1 MIERT
6 RAHILVV
13 DDDAGTLR
21 AVQRILSKLHRVTCV
36 SSGAEALAQ
45 IGAGHLGAGHPDI
58 AVVDIRM
65 PEMNGFALTR
75 ELRSRAGDIDVILMT
90 GDPEEPENAL
100 VRAIDEGAFYFI
112 QKPFDRRVLLTL
124 VARCLELRQLR
135 AAQQRY
141 VRQLE
146 HELDEARRFQLSLL
160 PPRRGEGPG
169 VSLNARYVSCS
180 QLAGDLYDYAAA
192 DAGCVAFLIADVVGH
207 GVPAAMLTSVVKSA
221 FRSAYTDGF
230 EPLAVVDRVKDGIRS
245 FDEDRFVTLCCGRLD
260 AASGRLR
267 YVNAGHPP
275 PILRRDHDQVCA
287 LDSTGPMLSS
297 AFIDVRYDEMVEQL
311 SQSDSLLLYT
321 DGVTET
327 HGPDALF
334 GAERLSSLVATSG
347 LRGSGL
353 LDAVLAALDD
363 FAASRPQQ
371 DDVTLLNIDYH
382 GMAD

>member
-1 MIERT
+1 MTERT

-21 AVQRILSKLHRVTCV
+21 AVQRILSKSHRVTCA
-36 SSGAEALAQ
+36 SSGPAALAE
-45 IGAGHLGAGHPDI
+45 IDTGHPDV
-58 AVVDIRM
+58 AVIDLRM

-75 ELRSRAGDIDVILMT
+75 ELRARAADIDVILMT
-90 GDPEEPENAL
+90 GDPEEPETAL

-124 VARCLELRQLR
+124 IARCLELRQLR
-135 AAQQRY
+135 ASQQRY

-160 PPRRGEGPG
+160 PPRRGDLPG
-169 VSLNARYVSCS
+169 ALLNARYVSCS
-180 QLAGDLYDYAAA
+180 QLAGDLYDYAAV
-192 DAGCVAFLIADVVGH
+192 DAGGVAYLIADVVGH

-260 AASGRLR
+260 AANGQMR
-267 YVNAGHPP
+267 YVNAGHPS
-275 PILRRDHDQVCA
+275 PILRRDHDRVTA
-287 LDSTGPMLSS
+287 LESTGPMLSS
-297 AFIDVRYDEMVEQL
+297 AFVDLAYDENVEQL
-311 SQSDSLLLYT
+311 SRGDSLLLYT

-327 HGPDALF
+327 HGPEALF
-334 GAERLSSLVATSG
+334 GAERLSSLVANSG

-371 DDVTLLNIDYH
+371 DDVTLLNIDYL
-382 GMAD
+382 GKAG